1 MKSDWWLNPQ
11 THLKTHEGNRRKRK
25 RWSRRWGS
33 GRGKREAGR
42 NILDVSDVFIGLGW
56 CRKVKWKQ
64 ATQSEASSFHHN
76 HQPSHMNHEPWSEI
90 ELFTSCH
97 FFSPW
102 SEKRFTQLTPW
113 TPEKQDKEKLPKERT
128 QAIKTY
134 IFALCYI
141 YTPFS
146 EVACAKIKILKL
158 FAVNSRVDFF
168 FFFLCVRAA
177 AARFLTCASLSCRS
191 SCVPSEI
198 LFFLNDILMR
208 ITMKW
213 LPGTFGNKIR

>member
-1 MKSDWWLNPQ
+1 MKSLHPPHHRKTFLLQRTKSDWWLNPQ

-56 CRKVKWKQ
+56 CRKVKRKQ

-113 TPEKQDKEKLPKERT
+113 TPEKQDEEKLPKERT

-168 FFFLCVRAA
+168 SFFFVSELQ
-177 AARFLTCASLSCRS
+177 LHASLLALLCHA
-191 SCVPSEI
+191 VPLVFLRKSY
-198 LFFLNDILMR
+198 FF
-208 ITMKW
+208 
-213 LPGTFGNKIR
+213 